1 MMSMPVSLTGDDTAW
16 AYDGFDMGVVEI
28 LYDIS
33 YQNDDILATELSRK
47 RSHNM
52 CILSAWSTLRQ

>member
-1 MMSMPVSLTGDDTAW
+1 MSIPVSLTGDDTAW

-33 YQNDDILATELSRK
+33 YQNDDILATELSRT
-47 RSHNM
+47 RSPNM
-52 CILSAWSTLRQ
+52 CIPLAWSNLRQ